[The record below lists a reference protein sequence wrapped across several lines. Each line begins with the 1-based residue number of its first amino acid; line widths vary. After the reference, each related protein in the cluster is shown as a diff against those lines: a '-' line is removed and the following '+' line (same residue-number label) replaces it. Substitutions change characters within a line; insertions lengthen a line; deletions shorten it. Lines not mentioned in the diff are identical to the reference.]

1 MKCQESPGKYKEY
14 IIIIMVIIIII
25 IIMYSYLQEPTKI
38 QGQEHC
44 VVFFPAENT
53 EEVPPAALLGLFVE
67 VLPLPFQGF
76 TCTVCGRYLW
86 SWDLGKMMSIF
97 NGIKSEYCK
106 TV

>member
-1 MKCQESPGKYKEY
+1 MKCQESPRKYKERIY
-14 IIIIMVIIIII
+14 IYYYYVFISTRANKNPRTGTSRCVF
-25 IIMYSYLQEPTKI
+25 P
-38 QGQEHC
+38 GREH
-44 VVFFPAENT
+44 T

-86 SWDLGKMMSIF
+86 RKMISIF
-97 NGIKSEYCK
+97 NGIKLEYCK

>member
-14 IIIIMVIIIII
+14 IIIIMVIIII

-86 SWDLGKMMSIF
+86 RKMISIF
-97 NGIKSEYCK
+97 YGIKLEYCK